1 MTALPRPRL
10 ATVIRVAADF
20 VLPLVVYY
28 GLRRAGVG
36 VYVALIAGSL
46 LSASSAAVSLV
57 RTRQLDGLAA
67 YMTTMMLGSVG
78 VSLLFGSTRFL
89 LAKGALLTGVTGI
102 WFIASAWT
110 RRPLAY
116 HLTRPLLEGRF
127 RWPPAWDE
135 LWERA
140 PLFRRMWRVSSV
152 LFGIGS
158 LLDATLRV
166 VMAYTLPPDRV
177 PILST
182 GLYAATSLI
191 LIVVTNV
198 YYILCGVQNPS
209 SAMYRDIRP
218 VADGESELGS
228 GKACTPQPAGRR
240 GSRTGVPVPAPRSC
254 ESSSVASNGT
264 LK

>member
-1 MTALPRPRL
+1 MPALALPRIT
-10 ATVIRVAADF
+10 TVIRVAADF
-20 VLPLVVYY
+20 ALPLVVYY
-28 GLRRAGVG
+28 GLRRAGAD
-36 VYVALIAGSL
+36 VYVSLIVGSL

-57 RTRQLDGLAA
+57 RTRHLDGMAA
-67 YMTTMMLGSVG
+67 YMTKMMLGSVA

-102 WFIASAWT
+102 WFIASVWT

-116 HLTRPLLEGRF
+116 HFTRPLLEGRF
-127 RWPPAWDE
+127 HWPSAWDE

-140 PLFRRMWRVSSV
+140 PKFRRMWRVSSV

-158 LLDATLRV
+158 LVDAALRV
-166 VMAYTLPPDRV
+166 VFAYTLPPDRV

-182 GLYAATSLI
+182 GLYAATSVV

-209 SAMYRDIRP
+209 SEMYRDIRP
-218 VADGESELGS
+218 ASNESHLGS
-228 GKACTPQPAGRR
+228 EAACNTQPAGRN
-240 GSRTGVPVPAPRSC
+240 GSRTVSPAPTSRSC